1 MNSFLYLLGS
11 CSCPVSAPITP
22 DIKFIDLGSGVG
34 QVVLQVAAL
43 VKCQLC
49 VGVEKAVISANRAM
63 EMPTGRGLQ
72 QLGLQVQQR
81 RGGVPLARRS
91 QPGGQRVPHQEE
103 VLPVGQNILSIISF
117 CESRRVVPEICF
129 QNKEAHFLYHSLAV
143 PGGNSS

>member
-11 CSCPVSAPITP
+11 CSSPESAPITP
-22 DIKFIDLGSGVG
+22 DMKFIDLGSGVG

-43 VKCQLC
+43 VECQLC
-49 VGVEKAVISANRAM
+49 VVVEKAVIPANRAM

-72 QLGLQVQQR
+72 QLGLRVQQR
-81 RGGVPLARRS
+81 RGRVPLARRS

-103 VLPVGQNILSIISF
+103 VLPVGQNILPIIFF
-117 CESRRVVPEICF
+117 CESVRVVPEICF
-129 QNKEAHFLYHSLAV
+129 QNKEAHLLFHSLSV